1 MLLSE
6 LKGYSGFTALG
17 DKLGKVHCSVMNT
30 KTWTVENIILKK
42 ALRKPQEYKFAAIKN
57 LEEAKKRIVLEGKG
71 SAIGEV
77 SLVHMPCC
85 ELMKKK
91 VLSSDG
97 KDAGKIYDLVIAT
110 QFSPWKI
117 DKILIYIK
125 PLERRL
131 RLDASEIKSIT
142 ENITLTKTYNELR
155 GIKE

>member
-17 DKLGKVHCSVMNT
+17 DNLGKVHCSVMNT

-71 SAIGEV
+71 SAIGES